1 MMEHADLQSD
11 VLRQVG
17 RRLEPCGWRRVE
29 GRSSFARPVTP
40 EIDARLDLTFASYS
54 APPGVSV
61 GPYVAVAHDG
71 VEKARK
77 FITGRSL
84 YTLNKQIQKLME
96 DTRAHYRWYFTEVDI
111 DEPADR
117 LVADYLEYA
126 PPFYEQFHT
135 LDDIT
140 RALEK
145 MAAGKRTIMRQSLAI
160 AYCLQG
166 RLDEAKDVLRD
177 DIDAARF
184 NPHDIANEQLPK
196 YTELFGLRFDL
207 ASISRAQLVRSTCT
221 RSCQCVRV
229 VRV

>member
-1 MMEHADLQSD
+1 MVRADLQSE

-17 RRLEPCGWRRVE
+17 RRLEPRGWRRVT
-29 GRSSFARPVTP
+29 GRSSFAQSVTP

-54 APPGVSV
+54 EPPGVSV
-61 GPYVAVAHDG
+61 GPYVAIAHDG

-84 YTLNKQIQKLME
+84 YTLNKQIQQLMK
-96 DTRAHYRWYFTEVDI
+96 DTHAHYRWYFTEADI

-126 PPFYEQFHT
+126 PPFYEQFNT
-135 LDDIT
+135 LDDII

-145 MAAGKRTIMRQSLAI
+145 MAQGKRTIMRQSLSI

-166 RLDEAKDVLRD
+166 RLDDAKDVLRH

-184 NPHDIANEQLPK
+184 NPRDIANEQLPK
-196 YTELFGLRFDL
+196 YTELFGLHFDF
-207 ASISRAQLVRSTCT
+207 IIDFPV
-221 RSCQCVRV
+221 
-229 VRV
+229 